1 MIYKQMI
8 KDAAKASNKVKPLS
22 KRELTTMLCEICPD
36 LDPNDLMRLKIRN
49 LKLLLGLLR

>member
-8 KDAAKASNKVKPLS
+8 KDATEASNKVRPLS

-36 LDPNDLMRLKIRN
+36 LDPNDLMRLKVSN

>member
-8 KDAAKASNKVKPLS
+8 KDATEASSKVKPLS
-22 KRELTTMLCEICPD
+22 KKQLTSMLCEICPD
-36 LDPNDLMRLKIRN
+36 LDQSDLMRLKLSN

>member
-1 MIYKQMI
+1 MI
-8 KDAAKASNKVKPLS
+8 KDATEASNKVRPLS
-22 KRELTTMLCEICPD
+22 KRDLTTMLCEICPD

>member
-8 KDAAKASNKVKPLS
+8 KDATEASKKVRPPS
-22 KRELTTMLCEICPD
+22 KKELTNMLCEICPD
-36 LDPNDLMRLKIRN
+36 LDQKDLMKLKILN